1 MPDYRATREFPPIVR
16 QTMAGADRS
25 QFERSCSIE
34 VGRFLRV
41 LASHVVDGVIGEIGS
56 GCGVGTAWLV
66 SGLHPQ
72 ATLVTVEADPV
83 RAASVEILVAGF
95 PNTAVLCA
103 DWRAILAYGPFA
115 LLFVDGGDAKQ
126 QPSLLLNALR
136 PGGLIVMD
144 DFTPEEYWPP
154 ERRGK
159 PDTLRAAWLDRT
171 DVIATELLVTP
182 TSAVILV
189 TKKAS

>member
-1 MPDYRATREFPPIVR
+1 MPDYHATREVPPIVR
-16 QTMAGADRS
+16 QAMAGADRLH
-25 QFERSCSIE
+25 FERSCSIE
-34 VGRFLRV
+34 VGRLLHV

-72 ATLVTVEADPV
+72 ATLVTVEADPG
-83 RAASVEILVAGF
+83 RAANTEILVEGF

-126 QPSLLLNALR
+126 QPSLLLNVLR

-144 DFTPEEYWPP
+144 DFTPEEHWPP
-154 ERRGK
+154 EWCGR
-159 PDTLRAAWLDRT
+159 PDALRAAWLDRT